1 MKALSIRLR
10 LTLLYFAFF
19 SAAGLLLSVTSWLL
33 LQRSLDA
40 LMLHE
45 LDERE
50 DDIEA
55 LLALHGSASSI
66 QEIRNQLLLEYRL
79 KDEGKWLQVSDG
91 SGHWLYYSSRSR
103 IGSPI
108 SAPPNDTGLLT
119 PFIAAPGHSLRTL
132 YRAAQHNDRRY
143 LILMAISAD
152 MSTKILARFRSDLL
166 LMVPVVLLAAAG
178 MGHFLGR
185 RALAPVR
192 AIVTEVR
199 EIHDRNLSRRLPV
212 SRARDEL
219 SELSSTL
226 NAMFERIDVAFRS
239 VRSLTANASHELRTP
254 LSLIRTRVEIALCFP
269 RSSEQYRSALQEVQ
283 VETVRMTDLIENL
296 LVLARLDA
304 GVAQPELQPVDLSA
318 LIRNAAQEW
327 KFTAEASGLDLKL
340 QDTGSPLQVLGNPD
354 GLERLLRMLIDNACR
369 YTKAG
374 GVVCLGVERNAGEAM
389 LWVSDTGIGIS
400 DEELPHI
407 FDRFY
412 RGRRSQALQRAGS
425 GLGLSLAK
433 WIADQHRG
441 TITVASVPG
450 DGSCFKVAFPEYR
463 TTEES

>member
-10 LTLLYFAFF
+10 LTLMYFAFF

-33 LQRSLDA
+33 LERSLDA

-55 LLALHGSASSI
+55 LLATQGSASGV
-66 QEIRNQLLLEYRL
+66 QEIRNQLLLEYQL
-79 KDEGKWLQVSDG
+79 KDEGKWLQISDG
-91 SGHWLYYSSRSR
+91 DGHWLYYSSRSR
-103 IGSPI
+103 IGNPI
-108 SAPPNDTGLLT
+108 PAPPNETGLLT
-119 PFIAAPGHSLRTL
+119 PFIATPGHTLRTL
-132 YRAAQHNDRRY
+132 YRAVQYNDRRY

-269 RSSEQYRSALQEVQ
+269 RSPEQYHSALQEVQ
-283 VETVRMTDLIENL
+283 VETVRMTNLIENL
-296 LVLARLDA
+296 LVLARIDA
-304 GVAQPELQPVDLSA
+304 GAAQPELQPVDLSA

-327 KFTAEASGLDLKL
+327 KFTAEASGLDL
-340 QDTGSPLQVLGNPD
+340 QFQETGSPLQVLGNPD
-354 GLERLLRMLIDNACR
+354 GLERLLRMLVDNACR
-369 YTKAG
+369 YTKTG
-374 GVVCLGVERNAGEAM
+374 GIVCLGVERNAGQA
-389 LWVSDTGIGIS
+389 LIWVRDTGIGIS
-400 DEELPHI
+400 DEELPRI
-407 FDRFY
+407 FERFY
-412 RGRRSQALQRAGS
+412 RGRRSQALQRGGS

-433 WIADQHRG
+433 WIADQHKG
-441 TITVASVPG
+441 TITVERVPG
-450 DGSCFKVAFPEYR
+450 GGSCFRVEFPEYKS
-463 TTEES
+463 TEDS

>member
-1 MKALSIRLR
+1 M
-10 LTLLYFAFF
+10 FA
-19 SAAGLLLSVTSWLL
+19 S
-33 LQRSLDA
+33 
-40 LMLHE
+40 
-45 LDERE
+45 
-50 DDIEA
+50 
-55 LLALHGSASSI
+55 
-66 QEIRNQLLLEYRL
+66 
-79 KDEGKWLQVSDG
+79 
-91 SGHWLYYSSRSR
+91 
-103 IGSPI
+103 
-108 SAPPNDTGLLT
+108 
-119 PFIAAPGHSLRTL
+119 
-132 YRAAQHNDRRY
+132 
-143 LILMAISAD
+143 
-152 MSTKILARFRSDLL
+152 
-166 LMVPVVLLAAAG
+166 
-178 MGHFLGR
+178 
-185 RALAPVR
+185 
-192 AIVTEVR
+192 
-199 EIHDRNLSRRLPV
+199 
-212 SRARDEL
+212 
-219 SELSSTL
+219 
-226 NAMFERIDVAFRS
+226 
-239 VRSLTANASHELRTP
+239 
-254 LSLIRTRVEIALCFP
+254 
-269 RSSEQYRSALQEVQ
+269 
-283 VETVRMTDLIENL
+283 
-296 LVLARLDA
+296 
-304 GVAQPELQPVDLSA
+304 SA

-374 GVVCLGVERNAGEAM
+374 GVVCLGVGRNAGEAM